1 MKSDE
6 STRAAL
12 PAGEHAA
19 RKQQWAQM
27 VAMTAL
33 YSAPA
38 LVCAHLAVVADPDVW
53 WHLRTGQ
60 WILAHGALPKTEPF
74 SVFGAGKPWVAYSWL
89 FELLVFNLFKGFGI
103 TGIVVYTT
111 GMVVAITAALH
122 RLNQRLQL
130 DFTVALLLAFAGSFC
145 LISLWTPRS
154 WLFSILFFV
163 LELDV
168 LMQARKTGK
177 MGELYWLPL
186 LFALWAN
193 LHVQFVIGLLALA
206 VLVGETLLAHW
217 WNAIET
223 RISPLRLCAVSAAC
237 ILATLLNPYG
247 LKIYA
252 VIYDVAS
259 QHGVM
264 SKVSELQAIPFRGL
278 QDYVVLVFALAAAV
292 VVGRARRIEVFE
304 LLLLAFGVL
313 VSFRSLRDEWVVV
326 VVASAIL
333 AHGVTGDAGNRF
345 VVRPWAAPLVA
356 AATCVVVF
364 LGFRMQGVD
373 NGFLTTELSK
383 SLPVGAADYVKQKGL
398 SGPVYDDYSWGG
410 YLIWNPGLPVVIDGR
425 QNVYGDE
432 RINRNIA
439 TWDGVRHWASDPDL
453 KTAGVVIGPVDAP
466 LVQLLRLSPAFDL
479 AYEDQVAAVFV
490 PRANG
495 QNEAG
500 THAETPVRPFGK

>member
-1 MKSDE
+1 M
-6 STRAAL
+6 
-12 PAGEHAA
+12 PADEHAA
-19 RKQQWAQM
+19 RSQQWAQI
-27 VAMTAL
+27 VALTAL

-38 LVCAHLAVVADPDVW
+38 LVCTHLAVVADPDVW

-60 WILAHGALPKTEPF
+60 WILEHGALPKTEPF
-74 SVFGAGKPWVAYSWL
+74 SLFGAGKPWAAYSWL
-89 FELLVFNLFKGFGI
+89 FELLVFQLFKGLGL
-103 TGIVVYTT
+103 TGLVAYTT

-122 RLNQRLQL
+122 RLTRRLQQ
-130 DFTVALLLAFAGSFC
+130 DFTVALLLTFAGSFC

-223 RISPLRLCAVSAAC
+223 RISPVRLCAVSTAC
-237 ILATLLNPYG
+237 LLATLANPYG

-252 VIYDVAS
+252 VVYDLAS

-264 SKVSELQAIPFRGL
+264 NQVSELKAIPFRGL
-278 QDYVVLVFALAAAV
+278 QDYVVLFFALAAAAV
-292 VVGRARRIEVFE
+292 MARAGRLELFE
-304 LLLLAFGVL
+304 LVLMAFGVL

-326 VVASAIL
+326 VVASAIV
-333 AHGVTGDAGNRF
+333 ARGVKGDAGNRF
-345 VVRPWAAPLVA
+345 VVRPWAAPVVA

-364 LGFRMQGVD
+364 LGFRLQGVD
-373 NGFLTTELSK
+373 NGFLSGELSK
-383 SLPVGAADYVKQKGL
+383 SLPVGAADFVKQKGL

-410 YLIWNPGLPVVIDGR
+410 YLIWNPGLPVVIDSR

-432 RINRNIA
+432 RINRSIA
-439 TWDGVRHWASDPDL
+439 VWGGVRHWASDPDL
-453 KTAGVVIGPVDAP
+453 KTAGVVIGPVNAP
-466 LVQLLRLSPAFDL
+466 LTQLLRLSPAFDL

-495 QNEAG
+495 ETGVG
-500 THAETPVRPFGK
+500 THADAPPHSVGK

>member
-1 MKSDE
+1 M
-6 STRAAL
+6 R
-12 PAGEHAA
+12 AGEHAA

-27 VAMTAL
+27 IALTAL

-60 WILAHGALPKTEPF
+60 WIVEHGALPKTEPF
-74 SVFGAGKPWVAYSWL
+74 SVFGAGKPWAAYSWL
-89 FELLVFNLFKGFGI
+89 FELLLLQLFKGLGL
-103 TGIVVYTT
+103 TGIVAYTT
-111 GMVVAITAALH
+111 GMVVGITAALH
-122 RLNQRLQL
+122 RLTRRLQQ
-130 DFTVALLLAFAGSFC
+130 DFTIALLLTFAGSFC

-154 WLFSILFFV
+154 WLFSILLFV

-177 MGELYWLPL
+177 LGELYWLPL

-193 LHVQFVIGLLALA
+193 VHVQFVIGLLALA
-206 VLVGETLLAHW
+206 VLVGETLLAGW

-223 RISPLRLCAVSAAC
+223 RINPVPLCAVSMAC
-237 ILATLLNPYG
+237 LLATLANPYG
-247 LKIYA
+247 WTIYA
-252 VIYDVAS
+252 VVYDLAS

-264 SKVSELQAIPFRGL
+264 SQVSELKAIPFRGL
-278 QDYVVLVFALAAAV
+278 QDYVVLVFALAAAAV
-292 VVGRARRIEVFE
+292 MGRTRKLEVFE
-304 LLLLAFGVL
+304 LLMLAFGVL

-326 VVASAIL
+326 VVASAIV
-333 AHGVTGDAGNRF
+333 ARGVTGDAGNRF
-345 VVRPWAAPLVA
+345 VLRAWAAPLVA
-356 AATCVVVF
+356 AATCVVVVF

-373 NGFLTTELSK
+373 NTFLGTELGK
-383 SLPVGAADYVKQKGL
+383 SLPVDAANFVKEKGL

-425 QNVYGDE
+425 QNVYGDQ

-439 TWDGVRHWASDPDL
+439 TWGGGRNWASDPDL
-453 KTAGVVIGPVDAP
+453 KTAGVVIGPVNAP
-466 LVQLLRLSPAFDL
+466 LTQLLRMSPEFEL

-490 PRANG
+490 PRTNG
-495 QNEAG
+495 AAVAG
-500 THAETPVRPFGK
+500 SHADTPAGK